1 MMRAWENRPDCQVVD
16 EPFYAYYLERT
27 GIDHPGRED
36 VLRSQPRDWRVVA
49 DRLTREPLP
58 GGATV
63 FYQKHMTHHLLPE
76 VDRSALVGLR
86 HAFLVRDPAEVLM
99 SYAKV
104 REDPTLDDLG
114 LPQQVELYQRFGGP
128 VVDAR
133 DVLEQPEATLQA
145 LCAAL
150 DVEFS
155 PAMLSWPAG
164 RRDTDGVWGPHW
176 YDAVWR
182 STGFAP
188 YQASTAEVPARLE
201 PLLHQCLP
209 LYDAVAAHR
218 IAA

>member
-1 MMRAWENRPDCQVVD
+1 MMRAWENRPDCLVVD
-16 EPFYAYYLERT
+16 EPFYAYYLDRT

-49 DRLTREPLP
+49 ARLTREPLRA
-58 GGATV
+58 GATV

-86 HAFLVRDPAEVLM
+86 HAFLVREPAEVLM

-104 REDPTLDDLG
+104 RGEPTLDDLG

-133 DVLEQPEATLQA
+133 DVLDQPEATLRA

-188 YQASTAEVPARLE
+188 YRSSTAQVPARLQ
-201 PLLHQCLP
+201 PLLDQCRP
-209 LYDAVAAHR
+209 LYDAVAVHR